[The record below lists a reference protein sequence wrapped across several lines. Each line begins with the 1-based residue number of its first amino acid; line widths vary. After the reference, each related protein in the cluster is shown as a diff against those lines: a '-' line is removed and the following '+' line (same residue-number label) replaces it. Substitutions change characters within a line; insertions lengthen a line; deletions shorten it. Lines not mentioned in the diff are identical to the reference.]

1 MLSAFERSV
10 FINCPFDED
19 YAPILQAV
27 AFCVTFLGFAPRL
40 APQNGDNAANRLD
53 RIAEIIRSSKYGIH
67 DLSRCRSSAV
77 GEFARMNMP
86 FELGMDHGSR
96 RYGEGALQKKS
107 ILILGESRYDY
118 QKALSD
124 IAGWDIE
131 SHDRDHEVAVKKVRA
146 WLIRQ
151 AEAPKRGA
159 ALILGK
165 YATFQQWYWKR
176 EIAAG
181 AAEDDIRQYPT
192 VDVIDAMQEWMEA
205 EQPD

>member
-1 MLSAFERSV
+1 MFERSV
-10 FINCPFDED
+10 FINCPFDEG
-19 YAPILQAV
+19 YAPVLQAI
-27 AFCVTFLGFAPRL
+27 AFCVTYLGFAPRL
-40 APQNGDNAANRLD
+40 APQNADNAANRLD
-53 RIAEIIRSSKYGIH
+53 RIADIIRSSKYSIH
-67 DLSRCRSSAV
+67 DLSRCRSKSV
-77 GEFARMNMP
+77 GEFARLNMP

-96 RYGEGALQKKS
+96 RYGAGQLREKS
-107 ILILGESRYDY
+107 ILILEESRYDY

-131 SHDRDHEVAVKKVRA
+131 PHDGDHQIAVKKVRA

-151 AEAPKRGA
+151 AGAPKHGA

-192 VDVIDAMQEWMEA
+192 VDVIDAMQEWMDA
-205 EQPD
+205 KQPE